1 MRDYLEKLYLWSGYV
16 AAAFVGGIALS
27 IVIQIIQRFRGYT
40 FDATEAAGLCMAA
53 STFFGLAHTF
63 RHGSHVRINLLTAKL
78 PARSQ
83 RVIELLNCALGL
95 AVVGFVAYHMT
106 LFAIQSHN
114 FNDVTPGLLAMP
126 MWIPQ
131 SGVAFGVIIL
141 AIALLDEFIWVAQ
154 GRSPRVLGQDEV
166 NLEETVA

>member
-1 MRDYLEKLYLWSGYV
+1 MRAFLEKLYLWSGYV
-16 AAAFVGGIALS
+16 AAAFIVGIALS

-63 RHGSHVRINLLTAKL
+63 RHGSHVRINLLTSKL
-78 PARSQ
+78 PPASQ
-83 RVIELLNCALGL
+83 RVVELLNCALGL
-95 AVVGFVAYHMT
+95 AVVGFVAYNMT
-106 LFAIQSHN
+106 LFAIQSYN
-114 FNDVTPGLLAMP
+114 FHDVTPGLLAMP

-131 SGVAFGVIIL
+131 AGVAFGVIVL
-141 AIALLDEFIWVAQ
+141 ALALLDELVWVAQ
-154 GRSPRVLGQDEV
+154 GRPPRVLGQDEV